1 MAPARKSGNRR
12 AIVSGAV
19 QSKVEA
25 KEHELMRLSLAAA
38 ARFFSALVLIFAMLQ
53 AGLARE
59 RGPRVEVVC
68 PAPPIPVKLEDKQAL
83 VYELHVTNFD
93 TVPLTLKKLE
103 VFADADKNRPLKV
116 IADAALSAIVTEA
129 GTVSGAKDSQTIGPA
144 KRAVIFLWIELG
156 PDQRTPASLS
166 HRMVFVAGVPTEG
179 SAPTETTLE
188 DFPVA
193 VSQDAVPLL
202 SPPFAGGVW
211 AAGDGPSN
219 DSGHRRSIFAI
230 DGHIYAPER
239 FAIDWVKVGP
249 NGDSHDGTARNENWW
264 GYGEPILAVADGEV
278 TQIVDGI
285 PENTPRV
292 LPKPVTLDNIA
303 GNYIIVR
310 IAANRYVSFA
320 HLQPRS
326 IKVRV
331 HDHVRRG
338 DILARLGNS
347 GNATGPH
354 LHFQM
359 TDGNSVLQS
368 EGVPFIFEK
377 FTYLGPGSDYE
388 LDKHPSI
395 PRERSIPGENDVVE
409 FAPAKKQ

>member
-1 MAPARKSGNRR
+1 
-12 AIVSGAV
+12 
-19 QSKVEA
+19 
-25 KEHELMRLSLAAA
+25 MRLLFAV
-38 ARFFSALVLIFAMLQ
+38 ARFFSAFGLILALLQ

-68 PAPPIPVKLEDKQAL
+68 PAAPIPVKVEDKQAL
-83 VYELHVTNFD
+83 VYELHITNFD
-93 TVPLTLKKLE
+93 VVPLTLKQLE
-103 VFADADKNRPLKV
+103 ISADTDKSQPLKI
-116 IADAALSAIVTEA
+116 IADATLSAIMTEA
-129 GTVSGAKDSQTIGPA
+129 GSTSGAKDSQIIGPG

-156 PDQRTPASLS
+156 ADQRTPVSLR
-166 HRMVFVAGVPTEG
+166 HRMVFVAGVPSEG
-179 SAPTETTLE
+179 NAPTETTLE

-193 VSQDAVPLL
+193 VSQDAVPVLT
-202 SPPFAGGVW
+202 PPFAGGVW

-230 DGHIYAPER
+230 DGHIYSPER
-239 FAIDWVKVGP
+239 FAIDWVKVGA

-285 PENTPRV
+285 AENTPRV

-303 GNYIIVR
+303 GNYVIVR
-310 IAANRYVSFA
+310 IAANRYVTFA
-320 HLQPRS
+320 HLQPGS

-338 DILARLGNS
+338 DVLARLGNS
-347 GNATGPH
+347 GNSTGPH
-354 LHFQM
+354 LHFQL

-368 EGVPFIFEK
+368 EGVPFVFEK
-377 FTYLGPGSDYE
+377 FTYLGPGSEYE
-388 LDKHPSI
+388 VDKHPSV
-395 PRERSIPGENDVVE
+395 PREHSIPGNNDVVE
-409 FAPAKKQ
+409 FAPVKKK